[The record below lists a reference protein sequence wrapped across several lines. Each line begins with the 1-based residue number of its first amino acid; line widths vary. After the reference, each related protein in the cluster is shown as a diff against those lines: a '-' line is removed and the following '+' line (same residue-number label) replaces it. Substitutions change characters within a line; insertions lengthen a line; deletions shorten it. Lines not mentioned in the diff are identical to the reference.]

1 MTMMTEG
8 LIGSHVSNVIFFL
21 AIYPVVHLLQIPISD
36 PSVHN
41 ESYVGK
47 IQYGV
52 FGSWSFNMTTRK

>member
-8 LIGSHVSNVIFFL
+8 LIGSHVSNDFFFL
-21 AIYPVVHLLQIPISD
+21 AIYPLVHVLQIPISD

-41 ESYVGK
+41 RE